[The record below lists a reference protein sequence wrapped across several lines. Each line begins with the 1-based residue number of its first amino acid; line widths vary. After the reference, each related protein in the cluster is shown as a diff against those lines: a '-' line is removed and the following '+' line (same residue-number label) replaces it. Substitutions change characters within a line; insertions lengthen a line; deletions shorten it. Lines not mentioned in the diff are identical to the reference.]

1 MPEFGGIFIKKGLFQ
16 EAFDYE
22 VFRRPFDTD
31 IWIVLFSSSLIL
43 SICIV
48 FILRVTDQTISIF
61 PNGIK
66 ALFTFLQTNLG
77 NASFATFPNELLSSK
92 IIFFITLLMGNI
104 VWMAY
109 QGSLLSELIVPK
121 LSKPFHDFDT
131 LIKTNYR

>member
-1 MPEFGGIFIKKGLFQ
+1 MPEIGGIFIRKGLFQ

-77 NASFATFPNELLSSK
+77 NASFATFPNEMMSSK
-92 IIFFITLLMGNI
+92 IIFFTTLLMGNI

-109 QGSLLSELIVPK
+109 QGSLLSELIAPK
-121 LSKPFHDFDT
+121 VSKPFHDFDT